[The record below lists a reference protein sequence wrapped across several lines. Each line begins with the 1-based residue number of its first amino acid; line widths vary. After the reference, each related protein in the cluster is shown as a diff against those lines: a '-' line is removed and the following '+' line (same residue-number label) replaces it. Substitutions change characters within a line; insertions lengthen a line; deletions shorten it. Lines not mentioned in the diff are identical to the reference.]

1 MSSTQ
6 TPRKP
11 KDFRPKERRARAGK
25 SRSSPDRQTPAHG
38 YFHEE
43 GCEFVVTNPKTPRP
57 FDNFLWN
64 NAIFSNVQQTG
75 VGYCDYQVGG
85 TEAVQLLTGVG
96 RICDF
101 DVFGRDH
108 LMSRLFYVRDR
119 DTGEFWNVNG
129 EPVWK
134 QMESFECRHGLGYSI
149 LTTLTQGI
157 RSQLRIFIPPGD
169 DPVELWTLTLTNTT
183 RAARRLSVFCYN
195 QIQFKFKWGFDSYG
209 DMIFRSALFSKEH
222 NAVVATK
229 HPHRRPH
236 DHLTAF
242 LTADLPMVAF
252 DGTRDAF
259 VGIYQTLQNPE
270 ALLRGQCS
278 NTPGSAD
285 ATIAAA
291 QFDMDFKSGE
301 SRACNLILGATDS
314 EAKIGSVRG
323 KYLGRFESAFAD
335 LKRAKAQMVRRN
347 HVVTPDIHFDRM
359 VNVWIK
365 QATSFGADWC
375 RWGWNGFRDIVQ
387 HGFGVVTLYPERTRE
402 ILLEALRHQFA
413 SGLALRGW
421 NPVDEKP
428 YSDSALWLVFTLV
441 AYLKET
447 GDFSILETEVP
458 YYDGGSA
465 TVAGHIEQALNFLE
479 RNQGSHGL
487 ILIKYGDWN
496 DSLTAVGRE
505 GRGESVWLSQAYAE
519 AMRQMAELAGH
530 LQDKEKQEDYRA
542 RYERIKEAINRHAW
556 DGDWFIRCF
565 DDQGH
570 PVGSRQN
577 KEAQIFI
584 EAQTWALISG
594 VADEKRIEK
603 ILQACDRRL
612 LTEQGYVLLAPTFR
626 AQDDR
631 IGRIS
636 CMEPGIAE
644 NGTIYSHTNVW
655 MILGLLRTGRSEK
668 AFDILRRIL
677 PGFFSGK
684 PGDPKLDSL
693 PYAVANCYFGP
704 DHRNKPYQ
712 QEFTWITGSVA
723 WFLNVLLQ
731 YLLGARA
738 EFDGLRIDPQ
748 IPSSWRECKVSRTYR
763 GATYDITIRN
773 PQGLS
778 GGKVLLTLDGK
789 AVGGNLLP
797 RPQGPARHSV
807 EAVLV
812 P

>member
-134 QMESFECRHGLGYSI
+134 QMESYECRHGLGYSI

-259 VGIYQTLQNPE
+259 VGIYQTCRIP
-270 ALLRGQCS
+270 RPSFG
-278 NTPGSAD
+278 
-285 ATIAAA
+285 
-291 QFDMDFKSGE
+291 
-301 SRACNLILGATDS
+301 
-314 EAKIGSVRG
+314 GSVPTRPA
-323 KYLGRFESAFAD
+323 LPMPPLPPPNS
-335 LKRAKAQMVRRN
+335 
-347 HVVTPDIHFDRM
+347 T
-359 VNVWIK
+359 WI
-365 QATSFGADWC
+365 S
-375 RWGWNGFRDIVQ
+375 RV
-387 HGFGVVTLYPERTRE
+387 E
-402 ILLEALRHQFA
+402 
-413 SGLALRGW
+413 
-421 NPVDEKP
+421 
-428 YSDSALWLVFTLV
+428 
-441 AYLKET
+441 
-447 GDFSILETEVP
+447 
-458 YYDGGSA
+458 
-465 TVAGHIEQALNFLE
+465 
-479 RNQGSHGL
+479 SHGPVT
-487 ILIKYGDWN
+487 
-496 DSLTAVGRE
+496 SSSGRQTPKPKSD
-505 GRGESVWLSQAYAE
+505 RS
-519 AMRQMAELAGH
+519 AG
-530 LQDKEKQEDYRA
+530 
-542 RYERIKEAINRHAW
+542 N
-556 DGDWFIRCF
+556 
-565 DDQGH
+565 
-570 PVGSRQN
+570 
-577 KEAQIFI
+577 
-584 EAQTWALISG
+584 TSG
-594 VADEKRIEK
+594 VLSR
-603 ILQACDRRL
+603 
-612 LTEQGYVLLAPTFR
+612 P
-626 AQDDR
+626 
-631 IGRIS
+631 
-636 CMEPGIAE
+636 
-644 NGTIYSHTNVW
+644 
-655 MILGLLRTGRSEK
+655 LRT
-668 AFDILRRIL
+668 
-677 PGFFSGK
+677 
-684 PGDPKLDSL
+684 
-693 PYAVANCYFGP
+693 
-704 DHRNKPYQ
+704 
-712 QEFTWITGSVA
+712 
-723 WFLNVLLQ
+723 
-731 YLLGARA
+731 
-738 EFDGLRIDPQ
+738 
-748 IPSSWRECKVSRTYR
+748 
-763 GATYDITIRN
+763 
-773 PQGLS
+773 
-778 GGKVLLTLDGK
+778 
-789 AVGGNLLP
+789 
-797 RPQGPARHSV
+797 
-807 EAVLV
+807 
-812 P
+812 